1 MEIYGSQGIISLNTG
16 QPHQVAICSDPT
28 WKIGAPNQ
36 PWEVIDICP
45 PTLVNQN
52 SLDYGNHLAIVDLI
66 EAIEQNRKPLSS
78 ASDAVAALEMVIGAY
93 QAQLTKSRV
102 SFPME
107 NRQHPLTG

>member
-1 MEIYGSQGIISLNTG
+1 M
-16 QPHQVAICSDPT
+16 
-28 WKIGAPNQ
+28 
-36 PWEVIDICP
+36 
-45 PTLVNQN
+45 VNQN

-78 ASDAVAALEMVIGAY
+78 ASEAVAALEMVIGAY